1 MEDRRLIKSWNRVSL
16 LVCPL
21 ALVLAAACG
30 GDGSPSAP
38 TPAAAAHLTPP
49 VGDTPSADEQLDTL
63 RPTLTVKNGTSDQA
77 GGARSYEF
85 QVADSNSFSGAVTAI
100 TSAGYAVLVG
110 KTGVPEN
117 GAGKTSF
124 QPDTDLQPTTRY
136 YWRARLVQGSTQSE
150 WSPAMTF
157 RTKLVGYNRPGELY
171 DPLIHGETV
180 GERFGSTDFVAGKG
194 LRINSNTSY
203 VRYLL
208 PATISDGEFSMEVEG
223 LRPDFPGD
231 KTKLFG
237 MQEGQDDYITNR
249 YRVDIQY
256 RGTAGFPPNAITFR
270 VLYGD
275 DPCCKYEPDTD
286 TRFRSVVA
294 LDPSTPYF
302 WKFTWGIG
310 TEVRVMVREGGIA
323 GSKTIYNVG
332 VSTPKGVYAPNPQY
346 AYLGAPTGRS
356 GSESASVPGA
366 IYRNVWIANHP
377 RPASL
382 GSALRAL
389 R

>member
-1 MEDRRLIKSWNRVSL
+1 MMQWNRVPL
-16 LVCPL
+16 LAGVL
-21 ALVLAAACG
+21 AISIAAACG
-30 GDGSPSAP
+30 GDKSPSAP
-38 TPAAAAHLTPP
+38 TTTTAARLTAPIAE
-49 VGDTPSADEQLDTL
+49 TPSADEQLDTL
-63 RPTLTVKNGTSDQA
+63 RPTLTVKNGTSDQTTA
-77 GGARSYEF
+77 ARSYEF
-85 QVADSNSFSGAVTAI
+85 QVSDSNTFSSAVTAS
-100 TSAGYAVLVG
+100 TVAGFAVVVG
-110 KTGVPEN
+110 KSGVPESSN
-117 GAGKTSF
+117 GKTSF
-124 QPDTDLQPTTRY
+124 EPEQDLQPTTRY
-136 YWRARLVQGSTQSE
+136 YWRARLVQGSAQSD
-150 WSPAMTF
+150 WSPVSTF
-157 RTKLVGYNRPGELY
+157 KTKLVGYNRAGELY
-171 DPLIHGETV
+171 DPLTHGETV
-180 GERFGSTDFVAGKG
+180 GDRIGSTDFIPGRG
-194 LRINSNTSY
+194 IRINSNTSY

-208 PATISDGEFSMEVEG
+208 PATISNGEFSMEIEG

-256 RGTAGFPPNAITFR
+256 RGLQGFPPNAITFR

-286 TRFRSVVA
+286 TRFRSVYA
-294 LDPSTPYF
+294 LNPSIPYF
-302 WKFTWGIG
+302 WKFTWGTG
-310 TEVRVMVREGGIA
+310 TEVRVSVKEDGID
-323 GSKTIYNVG
+323 GTKTIYNVG
-332 VSTPKGVYAPNPQY
+332 VATPKGVYAPSPHY

-382 GSALRAL
+382 GSALRRL